1 MGIDKASV
9 RILLEGLD
17 AGTSFDHVLTIGRQ
31 ELHIKKSELTSLL
44 SRHGIDVSSEAA
56 KKIFTDASGYCE
68 PLFRFLG
75 ARKVDS
81 LDISTFE
88 GASIQHDMNE
98 PLPKELSERFT
109 FVFDGGSIEHV
120 FHYPVALKNCMQA
133 LSIGGHFIAVTPAN
147 NLMGHGFYQFSPE
160 LFFRAFT
167 RTNGFEIMKVFL
179 YEYPWTSAVWYEV
192 PDPESVRSRVGLKNR
207 HPVYLI
213 AWAKKIASV
222 PIFAQPPQQSDYAA
236 LWKRSATQSDP
247 TQEQSCRPPFYKRY
261 APAWT
266 KKLYLTMRPFGAGL
280 YKKVS
285 PADGL
290 FRRASKLKV

>member
-9 RILLEGLD
+9 RILLEGLE
-17 AGTSFDHVLTIGRQ
+17 AGASFDHVFTIGRQ

-56 KKIFTDASGYCE
+56 KKILTDASGYCE

-81 LDISTFE
+81 LDVSTFE

-160 LFFRAFT
+160 LFF
-167 RTNGFEIMKVFL
+167 
-179 YEYPWTSAVWYEV
+179 
-192 PDPESVRSRVGLKNR
+192 
-207 HPVYLI
+207 
-213 AWAKKIASV
+213 
-222 PIFAQPPQQSDYAA
+222 
-236 LWKRSATQSDP
+236 
-247 TQEQSCRPPFYKRY
+247 
-261 APAWT
+261 
-266 KKLYLTMRPFGAGL
+266 
-280 YKKVS
+280 
-285 PADGL
+285 
-290 FRRASKLKV
+290 